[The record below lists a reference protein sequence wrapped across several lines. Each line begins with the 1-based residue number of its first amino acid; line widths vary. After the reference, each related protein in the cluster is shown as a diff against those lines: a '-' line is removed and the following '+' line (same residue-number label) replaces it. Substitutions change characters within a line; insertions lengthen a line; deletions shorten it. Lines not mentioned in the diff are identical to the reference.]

1 MSTPEQNV
9 AAKRR
14 LEKLK
19 IGNRRNLLLYLLT
32 RTGESEVLVARLS
45 VAIKD

>member
-1 MSTPEQNV
+1 MSTPEQSGT
-9 AAKRR
+9 AKRR
-14 LEKLK
+14 LEELE
-19 IGNRRNLLLYLLT
+19 IGNSRNLLLYLLT